1 MDISQISSCKAT
13 HMGCLLLYKPT
24 IVVSVPLTRYA
35 PQNEWQMKKN
45 AVCAKIF
52 QHGMAEVWGYE
63 TIMSNI

>member
-1 MDISQISSCKAT
+1 
-13 HMGCLLLYKPT
+13 MGCLLLYKPT

-45 AVCAKIF
+45 AVCGKIF
-52 QHGMAEVWGYE
+52 QHGMAEIWGYE